1 MREIYVRDIDRWEWL
16 LRAHSHTCTVA
27 NGEFVT
33 SVRARQSERERE
45 NCDLSFNSTSITVW
59 SLHLDI
65 YVIRSRGIFSYVG
78 QFATTI
84 REHVC
89 VRFVYA
95 NTTNEINHWLETSE
109 FIENFMSSIQYRT
122 GCYTFRRRDKKNSF
136 QTRNFGEL
144 CCGRSWR
151 SVLWLLLFLIFIA
164 FHIRSLTVG
173 FETKRTRTRR
183 KSAGRRGT
191 QFCSDCAFFI
201 VPYIPVLFRTFLF
214 KFSSLLLN
222 FVDVRSKNLN

>member
-1 MREIYVRDIDRWEWL
+1 MCGAHKHVMRSKCVYTQSVCVCVLTCVFTHWMREIYVRDIDRWEWL

-122 GCYTFRRRDKKNSF
+122 GCYTFRRRDKKKQFPNTQF
-136 QTRNFGEL
+136 R
-144 CCGRSWR
+144 WI
-151 SVLWLLLFLIFIA
+151 VLWTKLKKCIVAVVVSYFYCFSYSFINSG
-164 FHIRSLTVG
+164 IWD
-173 FETKRTRTRR
+173 ETNANAKKECRAKRN
-183 KSAGRRGT
+183 A
-191 QFCSDCAFFI
+191 I
-201 VPYIPVLFRTFLF
+201 L
-214 KFSSLLLN
+214 
-222 FVDVRSKNLN
+222 